1 MERVPMRST
10 EEGLEGMNENENE
23 GELDNSASL
32 TNAKQQDGRRCDTGS
47 LKGAT
52 AARPS
57 ATTAGQTRQRPRQAE
72 ARLRPGEAMGE
83 VRRTC
88 VECDFQTDSCA
99 HSLLHFAAGCARSAG
114 SWRLHGAP
122 TLSWPGRRWLRVCRC
137 VCVGDRE
144 EKKGLEPSMGGGLAA
159 PRPESKGRAK
169 SCIGASKIQAPTD
182 RTHAT
187 DHILAISKI
196 SSAPHRDLRWQ
207 QPPPKKVRI
216 QTGATC
222 LAIENNTTHALAAL
236 ARPSPAD
243 PVLDSSQ
250 TLSQFGTGQLP
261 RRVARAFCQAA
272 TQIIPLLLRPLVSL
286 GDSKDQHFL
295 ALSFSRR
302 WLCTC
307 GVALLAPLCNYRMD
321 RYGTRASKRRRLT
334 SAWASQVRPLLL
346 RFASSKLWLPERKA
360 FARSERKCRPPEF
373 TCSTETQACLAA
385 RLDAAGVLDQARL
398 GDPPQR
404 RVNDNVI
411 CSPIRLM
418 PGRQTFACDHSTG

>member
-1 MERVPMRST
+1 
-10 EEGLEGMNENENE
+10 
-23 GELDNSASL
+23 
-32 TNAKQQDGRRCDTGS
+32 
-47 LKGAT
+47 
-52 AARPS
+52 
-57 ATTAGQTRQRPRQAE
+57 
-72 ARLRPGEAMGE
+72 
-83 VRRTC
+83 
-88 VECDFQTDSCA
+88 
-99 HSLLHFAAGCARSAG
+99 
-114 SWRLHGAP
+114 
-122 TLSWPGRRWLRVCRC
+122 
-137 VCVGDRE
+137 
-144 EKKGLEPSMGGGLAA
+144 MGGGLAA

-182 RTHAT
+182 RPNPRNRSHPCKFQNFQRTPPRSA
-187 DHILAISKI
+187 LAAADAKE
-196 SSAPHRDLRWQ
+196 
-207 QPPPKKVRI
+207 VRI

-222 LAIENNTTHALAAL
+222 LAIENNTTRALATL

-346 RFASSKLWLPERKA
+346 RFASSKLWLPERKGA
-360 FARSERKCRPPEF
+360 ESLFKLLRA
-373 TCSTETQACLAA
+373 
-385 RLDAAGVLDQARL
+385 
-398 GDPPQR
+398 
-404 RVNDNVI
+404 
-411 CSPIRLM
+411 
-418 PGRQTFACDHSTG
+418 